1 MFNMTKKT
9 LIVFSHGKESGPN
22 GAKIQRLAKVGSDA
36 GAQVLSV
43 DYSGMDDPE
52 LRVKKLLSHELSA
65 HDQLFLVGSSM
76 GGYVSTVASEALS
89 AKGHDVKGL
98 FLLAP
103 AFYLADVQVAS
114 AYAVYEPKP
123 SAETIEIVHGWNDD
137 VVPVGHSIKFAQKH
151 KAALHVLD
159 SDHRLNSVLP
169 QLEVL
174 FGEFLK
180 RCMA

>member
-1 MFNMTKKT
+1 MTKHT

-36 GAQVLSV
+36 CAQVLSI

-52 LRVKKLLSHELSA
+52 LRVQKLLSHELPA
-65 HDQLFLVGSSM
+65 HDQLILVGSSM
-76 GGYVSTVASEALS
+76 GGYVSTVASEAFS
-89 AKGHDVKGL
+89 AKGHPVKGL

-103 AFYLADVQVAS
+103 AFYVADVQVAS

-123 SAETIEIVHGWNDD
+123 IAETVEMVHGWDDD
-137 VVPVGHSIKFAQKH
+137 VVPVGHSIKFAQRH
-151 KAALHVLD
+151 KAALHILD

-169 QLEVL
+169 QIEVL

-180 RCMA
+180 RCLCQTN

>member
-1 MFNMTKKT
+1 MTKQT

-22 GAKIQRLAKVGSDA
+22 GSKIQCLAKVGSNA

-52 LRVKKLLSHELSA
+52 QRVQKLLSYDLPA
-65 HDQLFLVGSSM
+65 HDQLILVGSSM
-76 GGYVSTVASEALS
+76 GGYVSTVASEPLS
-89 AKGHDVKGL
+89 VKGHPVKGL

-114 AYAVYEPKP
+114 AYAVYEPK
-123 SAETIEIVHGWNDD
+123 STAEAIEIVHGWDDD
-137 VVPVGHSIKFAQKH
+137 VVPVGHSIKFAQQH
-151 KAALHVLD
+151 KAALHILA

-169 QLEVL
+169 QLEML
-174 FGEFLK
+174 FSEFLK
-180 RCMA
+180 RCLVKTN

>member
-1 MFNMTKKT
+1 MFKMTKKT

-43 DYSGMDDPE
+43 DYNGMDDPE
-52 LRVKKLLSHELSA
+52 LRVKKLLSHELPA

-76 GGYVSTVASEALS
+76 GGYVSTVASDALS
-89 AKGHDVKGL
+89 AKGHQIKGL

-103 AFYLADVQVAS
+103 AFYLVDDKGHS
-114 AYAVYEPKP
+114 DYAVREPKP
-123 SAETIEIVHGWNDD
+123 NAETVEIVHGWDDD
-137 VVPVGHSIKFAQKH
+137 VVLVGHSIKFAQKH
-151 KAALHVLD
+151 KAALHILD

-174 FGEFLK
+174 FSEFLK
-180 RCMA
+180 RCMT

>member
-1 MFNMTKKT
+1 MTKQT

-22 GAKIQRLAKVGSDA
+22 GSKIQRLAKVGSDA

-52 LRVKKLLSHELSA
+52 LRVQKLLSYDLPA
-65 HDQLFLVGSSM
+65 HDQMILVGSSM
-76 GGYVSTVASEALS
+76 GGYVSTVASEPLS
-89 AKGHDVKGL
+89 AKGHLVKGL

-123 SAETIEIVHGWNDD
+123 IAETVEIVHGWDDD
-137 VVPVGHSIKFAQKH
+137 VVPVEHSIKFAQQH
-151 KAALHVLD
+151 KAALHILD

-174 FGEFLK
+174 FSEFLK
-180 RCMA
+180 RCLVKTD

>member
-1 MFNMTKKT
+1 MTKQT

-22 GAKIQRLAKVGSDA
+22 VSKIQRLAKVGSNA
-36 GAQVLSV
+36 GAQVLSI

-52 LRVKKLLSHELSA
+52 PRVQKLLCHELPA
-65 HDQLFLVGSSM
+65 HDQLILVGSSM
-76 GGYVSTVASEALS
+76 GGYVSTVASGALS
-89 AKGHDVKGL
+89 AKGHAVKGL
-98 FLLAP
+98 FLMAP
-103 AFYLADVQVAS
+103 AFYLADGQAAS

-123 SAETIEIVHGWNDD
+123 SAETIEIVHGWDD
-137 VVPVGHSIKFAQKH
+137 HVVPVGHSIKFAQRN
-151 KAALHVLD
+151 KAALHILD

>member
-1 MFNMTKKT
+1 MTKNT

-22 GAKIQRLAKVGSDA
+22 GAKIQRLAKVGSHA

-52 LRVKKLLSHELSA
+52 LRVQKLFSYDLPA
-65 HDQLFLVGSSM
+65 HDQLILVGSSM

-89 AKGHDVKGL
+89 AKGHPVKGL

-103 AFYLADVQVAS
+103 AFYLADVQVTS
-114 AYAVYEPKP
+114 AYEVYEPKP
-123 SAETIEIVHGWNDD
+123 IAETIEIVHGWDDD
-137 VVPVGHSIKFAQKH
+137 VVPVGHSIKFAQRH
-151 KAALHVLD
+151 KAALHILD
-159 SDHRLNSVLP
+159 SDHRLNTVLP

-180 RCMA
+180 RYTA